1 METRD
6 LLRYQIIKSVIAQ
19 HPETGAAI
27 NLWERLASHIIEIV
41 GESGF
46 QSLYKRSI
54 FLTRPR
60 FHWLASGY
68 LLSQTDYHFAELKE
82 SFEATTFAQASEANT
97 LLLLNFTGILASI
110 IGEQLTITILRSAW
124 GIEAANGI
132 SKEFKNE

>member
-1 METRD
+1 METSD

-19 HPETGAAI
+19 HPEKGVAI
-27 NLWERLASHIIEIV
+27 NLWERLASHIIDIV

-54 FLTRPR
+54 FLTQPR
-60 FHWLASGY
+60 FPWLAAEP
-68 LLSQTDYHFAELKE
+68 LLPQTDYRFAELKT
-82 SFEATTFAQASEANT
+82 SFEAKTFAQASEANT

-124 GIEAANGI
+124 GIEAANGV
-132 SKEFKNE
+132 SKEFINE